1 MADLGASLAQ
11 LEAIIDQ
18 RAASGDPDS
27 SYVAKLLHKGALKIA
42 QKVGEEGVETALA
55 AVAQPKDK
63 VAEEAADLLFHL
75 LVLLK
80 SCDLTP
86 ADVAAVLDARHGTSG
101 LDEKAARK
109 DEVP

>member
-1 MADLGASLAQ
+1 MADLGASLAR
-11 LEAIIDQ
+11 LEAIVNE
-18 RAASGDPDS
+18 RAQSSDPGA
-27 SYVAKLLHKGALKIA
+27 SYVAKLLHKGTLKIA

-55 AVAQPKDK
+55 AAAQPKEK

-86 ADVAAVLDARHGTSG
+86 GDVAAVLDARHGVSG
-101 LDEKAARK
+101 LEEKAKR
-109 DEVP
+109 EG

>member
-1 MADLGASLAQ
+1 MADLGDSLRR
-11 LEAIIDQ
+11 LEAIIDA
-18 RAASGDPDS
+18 RAKAADPGA
-27 SYVAKLLHKGALKIA
+27 SYVAKLLHKGTLKIA

-55 AVAQPKDK
+55 AAAQPKEK

-86 ADVAAVLDARHGTSG
+86 GDVAAILDARHGISG

-109 DEVP
+109 G

>member
-1 MADLGASLAQ
+1 MTDLGASLAR
-11 LEAIIDQ
+11 LEAIVSE
-18 RAASGDPDS
+18 RAAAGDAEG
-27 SYVAKLLHKGALKIA
+27 SYVAKLLQKGTLKIA

-55 AVAQPKDK
+55 AAAQPKEK

-86 ADVAAVLDARHGTSG
+86 GDVAAVLDARHGVSG
-101 LDEKAARK
+101 LKEKAARK
-109 DEVP
+109 E

>member
-1 MADLGASLAQ
+1 MADLGASLAR
-11 LEAIIDQ
+11 LEAIVNE
-18 RAASGDPDS
+18 RAQSADPGA
-27 SYVAKLLHKGALKIA
+27 SYVAKLLHKGTLKIA

-55 AVAQPKDK
+55 AAAQPKEK

-80 SCDLTP
+80 SCDLSP
-86 ADVAAVLDARHGTSG
+86 ADVAAVLDARHGVSG

-109 DEVP
+109 G